1 MSFTLDISKFVEK
14 AKVNPA
20 AATKKAF
27 FEVSNRIVLRTPVL
41 DGFLRN
47 NWQAGV
53 NSPKLSRIDTA
64 DVNGG
69 AAKTSIDLASKAKT
83 SNDFTLYLNNNLPYA
98 RTAEFGL
105 WPDGPGTVGG
115 YSRKAP
121 QGMVRVS
128 LAEFQNELDKAA
140 RSLNK

>member
-1 MSFTLDISKFVEK
+1 MSFSLNISKFVEK

-69 AAKTSIDLASKAKT
+69 AAKTSI
-83 SNDFTLYLNNNLPYA
+83 
-98 RTAEFGL
+98 G
-105 WPDGPGTVGG
+105 
-115 YSRKAP
+115 
-121 QGMVRVS
+121 
-128 LAEFQNELDKAA
+128 
-140 RSLNK
+140 